1 MAINETLISQLGFKP
16 CGHCCKSKDLSEEEM
31 MWIRLESGEFWDEE
45 DLEIMI
51 KSDEYNDSQYWE
63 DLHRHNNI
71 N

>member
-1 MAINETLISQLGFKP
+1 
-16 CGHCCKSKDLSEEEM
+16 M

-51 KSDEYNDSQYWE
+51 KSDEYNESQYWE

>member
-1 MAINETLISQLGFKP
+1 MKLENIKIRQ
-16 CGHCCKSKDLSEEEM
+16 DLSEEEM

-51 KSDEYNDSQYWE
+51 KSDEYNESQYWE